1 MTHQP
6 SLSSDTVA
14 SKAVNLRMGEA
25 TRDLI
30 DQAARSQGRSRS
42 EFMISAARRAAEDA
56 LLDQTV
62 FVLEPEAFKDFLK
75 RLDQPPQPNE
85 ALKRTLQARMPWTS
99 E

>member
-1 MTHQP
+1 
-6 SLSSDTVA
+6 
-14 SKAVNLRMGEA
+14 MGDD

-30 DQAARSQGRSRS
+30 DRAARSQGRSRS
-42 EFMISAARRAAEDA
+42 EFMISAARQAAVDA

-62 FVLEPEAFKDFLK
+62 FVLEPDTFQDFLK

-85 ALKRTLQARMPWTS
+85 ALKRTMQARMPWSS